1 MTEELRKGPSHSG
14 TESAWTVEARSSIN
28 RPIACGDLLLG
39 SEWTPVP
46 FNCAACGVPTG
57 HLLFQGA
64 DLGMLTYPAA
74 QALRWWFLADL
85 SAVFKDIGV
94 ETRLVEYKITYSKT
108 STPMRAMDQCDSR
121 GREPAAKDPS

>member
-1 MTEELRKGPSHSG
+1 VIEELRKGPCHSG
-14 TESAWTVEARSSIN
+14 SESAWIVEARSSIN
-28 RPIACGDLLLG
+28 RPIACGELLLG
-39 SEWTPVP
+39 TEWAPVP
-46 FNCAACGVPTG
+46 FNRASCGVANG

-85 SAVFKDIGV
+85 AAVFKDIGV

-108 STPMRAMDQCDSR
+108 STPVRAVGQCDSR
-121 GREPAAKDPS
+121 GREPVAKEPS